1 MYVRMDAY
9 TVVYTRVRSYVRKH
23 NRTYACTFAY
33 TYTHVHSYVYIRSH
47 IRMYNRTYRCTFTY
61 TYTSVR
67 TPYSRHVAVCT
78 NPLTA
83 RTDSRWI
90 FMIRNDRQNTSLQY
104 ASCNVPQAHAMN
116 NTSCCDLCRKV
127 VLVVMNCSD
136 SSFVWLPVISKQ
148 NLIRCSSQLRLLD
161 SSLN

>member
-1 MYVRMDAY
+1 MRHDDCEHRQMLRNPARGFWVWPPL
-9 TVVYTRVRSYVRKH
+9 
-23 NRTYACTFAY
+23 
-33 TYTHVHSYVYIRSH
+33 YIRSH

-161 SSLN
+161 SSLNWDSSLQLLLHLRCVR